1 MLECVD
7 ALKYNLN
14 IDKQH
19 SLVFGWR
26 RIHDALLLPEQCHLP
41 VVLLEIGVL
50 HQDVVTLKYVSSTP
64 FSTRGPTAV
73 A

>member
-1 MLECVD
+1 MLVCVD
-7 ALKYNLN
+7 ALKYYLN

-50 HQDVVTLKYVSSTP
+50 HQDVVAGEDVP
-64 FSTRGPTAV
+64 GTAL
-73 A
+73 AT